1 VNFES
6 DFLEKA
12 RSLSVSRQPGWGVP
26 EDIPTN
32 LRAEPAIPAW
42 DSVTHFGVWP
52 EPVPD
57 ANQSTERLPLF
68 LHTQSSSVHVPTLAL
83 SAAIHLGG
91 LGIWMLGPELDLF
104 HKDVEPD
111 VVEVTFGVEV
121 PAQLKQSS
129 PSTKTAEV
137 AKEEPE
143 QATKLPEQ
151 LPQLPQRFE
160 VDTKQPAQETSE
172 MPLPEEQNKSV
183 GTPPPSPTPTPTPIV
198 TPTPSSK
205 PDPKAIVAPERDKD
219 ARKLDINEVIDRMK
233 REDRKV
239 ADKDKQGVNKIPES
253 PFSKKADIP
262 PNPVN
267 DLNKDSSLPPMPDSL
282 APSGSLAGR
291 KLAGSA
297 LEAYRTAAL
306 VHMKRNWNIPG
317 VYSFPAGLE
326 TRAAVVV
333 DLFGKIRSLEIDKSS
348 GNTAFDELVL
358 KQIRAAEPFPDFPD
372 NSAKTQ
378 KIYMKFNPQSI
389 D

>member
-1 VNFES
+1 VNFEP
-6 DFLEKA
+6 DFVEKA
-12 RSLSVSRQPGWGVP
+12 RSLNVSRQPGWGVP

-32 LRAEPAIPAW
+32 LRAEPTIPAW
-42 DSVTHFGVWP
+42 ASVATFGVWP

-57 ANQSTERLPLF
+57 ATVTTERLPLF
-68 LHTQSSSVHVPTLAL
+68 LHAQSSSVHVPTLAI

-104 HKDVEPD
+104 HKDVDAE

-121 PAQLKQSS
+121 PAQVKQSA
-129 PSTKTAEV
+129 PSTKTTEV

-160 VDTKQPAQETSE
+160 VDTKQPSQEASD
-172 MPLPEEQNKSV
+172 MPLPEEQNKTV
-183 GTPPPSPTPTPTPIV
+183 VTPPPVPTPTPLVTPQ
-198 TPTPSSK
+198 PTPSVTPPK
-205 PDPKAIVAPERDKD
+205 PDPKAIVAPEIDKD
-219 ARKLDINEVIDRMK
+219 ARKLDINEVIERMK

-239 ADKDKQGVNKIPES
+239 ADKDKQGANKIPES
-253 PFSKKADIP
+253 PFSKKSDIP

-267 DLNKDSSLPPMPDSL
+267 DSSLPPMPDSL

-317 VYSFPAGLE
+317 VYSFPAGIE

-348 GNTAFDELVL
+348 GNAAFDELVL